1 MLKVAAVFRETFRHR
16 PLPRGGRS
24 RDGRK
29 KIVIEMIHIRPARQ
43 QELDDYEMPP
53 ASRDLKRRVAVTP
66 VLDEINRHAVI
77 QKSLDSRKVAIRRS
91 ASQLTKTP
99 IVKTPTPDAAPAYRA
114 QKQMSKGDYL
124 NNVRELNFSNGMENT
139 GNWEKKMKSEGQG
152 VKAEK
157 AFKK

>member
-1 MLKVAAVFRETFRHR
+1 M
-16 PLPRGGRS
+16 
-24 RDGRK
+24 
-29 KIVIEMIHIRPARQ
+29 Q
-43 QELDDYEMPP
+43 
-53 ASRDLKRRVAVTP
+53 
-66 VLDEINRHAVI
+66 
-77 QKSLDSRKVAIRRS
+77 
-91 ASQLTKTP
+91 
-99 IVKTPTPDAAPAYRA
+99 IVKTPTPDAAPAQPA